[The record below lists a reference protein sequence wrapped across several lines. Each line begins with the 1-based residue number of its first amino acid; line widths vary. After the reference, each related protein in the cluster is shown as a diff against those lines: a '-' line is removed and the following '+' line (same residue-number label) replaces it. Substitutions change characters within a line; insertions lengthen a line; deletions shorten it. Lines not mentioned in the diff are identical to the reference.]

1 MENCKSCK
9 YWYARGTIGDC
20 EKLPDYWGM
29 KFETEETGQY
39 DKYGEELEFPV
50 IAISTVEDFCCIL
63 YEAME

>member
-1 MENCKSCK
+1 M
-9 YWYARGTIGDC
+9 GDC